1 MKKKLLILSSL
12 LTVLGLS
19 SCTINELPTNPG
31 GDDPDSGNNNQG
43 GVENTEREV
52 PTDAI
57 KAYRKAVENRCVAV
71 YPHREGAYHQS
82 GVYLQNQCGETGFN
96 FV

>member
-31 GDDPDSGNNNQG
+31 GDDPDSGNNNPG
-43 GVENTEREV
+43 GV
-52 PTDAI
+52 
-57 KAYRKAVENRCVAV
+57 
-71 YPHREGAYHQS
+71 
-82 GVYLQNQCGETGFN
+82 
-96 FV
+96 

>member
-19 SCTINELPTNPG
+19 SCTINELPTIPG
-31 GDDPDSGNNNQG
+31 GDDPDSGNNNPGG
-43 GVENTEREV
+43 GVENIEREV

-57 KAYRKAVENRCVAV
+57 KAYRKAVRSYSYFASIALTMTNACYQFFSR
-71 YPHREGAYHQS
+71 
-82 GVYLQNQCGETGFN
+82 
-96 FV
+96 

>member
-31 GDDPDSGNNNQG
+31 GDDPDSGNNNPG
-43 GVENTEREV
+43 GGCR
-52 PTDAI
+52 
-57 KAYRKAVENRCVAV
+57 KYRKRSS
-71 YPHREGAYHQS
+71 Y
-82 GVYLQNQCGETGFN
+82 
-96 FV
+96 

>member
-57 KAYRKAVENRCVAV
+57 KAYRKAVRSYSYFASIALTMTNACYQFFSR
-71 YPHREGAYHQS
+71 
-82 GVYLQNQCGETGFN
+82 
-96 FV
+96 